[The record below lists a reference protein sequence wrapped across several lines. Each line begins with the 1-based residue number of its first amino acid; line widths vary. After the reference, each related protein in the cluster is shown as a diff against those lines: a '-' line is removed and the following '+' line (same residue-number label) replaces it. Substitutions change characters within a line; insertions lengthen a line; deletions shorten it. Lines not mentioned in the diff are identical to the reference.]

1 MIARIMDIS
10 RRVFDWQ
17 LQSKGNMGSLYTIYS
32 PDKHLNRLQW
42 TTDSW
47 KTSTLTTRKRFLL
60 YSMCLQRMQWHK
72 SHSPWPYS
80 DSQGIHHNSWNL
92 PQRYQQT
99 YKKLKIKTSASI
111 SCIFDMFL
119 QWIHWHI
126 LCTPWPY
133 SDSQDLTYTNIDGTA

>member
-1 MIARIMDIS
+1 MDIS
-10 RRVFDWQ
+10 RRVFNWQ

-72 SHSPWPYS
+72 YHSPWPYS

-92 PQRYQQT
+92 PQRHQELI
-99 YKKLKIKTSASI
+99 KNWKFKLRLVCAVYLICFYNGFIDIFFALHGHTPIAKTSPI
-111 SCIFDMFL
+111 QL
-119 QWIHWHI
+119 
-126 LCTPWPY
+126 
-133 SDSQDLTYTNIDGTA
+133 